1 VTTADKTPYQAVIFD
16 LLSALLNSWKLW
28 NEVAGS
34 EEVGLRWRKKY
45 IQLTYA
51 AGKYRPYERIIA
63 EAAAAEG
70 ISEDEPARLIQNW
83 NELEPWPE
91 TTEVLERL
99 QRQVVLAIVTNCSER
114 LAAIAVEK
122 TGIHFAQIVTAES
135 AGFYKPHPQAYRR
148 ALDKLK
154 VEPAQALFVA
164 GSPADLPGATSVGM
178 PIFWHNRLG
187 LPLLDSSVHPKFVS
201 ESLWPLVEVVFVV
214 ETTEDR

>member
-1 VTTADKTPYQAVIFD
+1 MTTADKTPYQAVIFD

-51 AGKYRPYERIIA
+51 AGKYRPYEGIIA

-70 ISEDEPARLIQNW
+70 ISEGEPARLIQNW

-99 QRQVVLAIVTNCSER
+99 QRPVVLAIVTNCSER

-122 TGIHFAQIVTAES
+122 TGIHFAQIVTAEV
-135 AGFYKPHPQAYRR
+135 AGF
-148 ALDKLK
+148 
-154 VEPAQALFVA
+154 
-164 GSPADLPGATSVGM
+164 T
-178 PIFWHNRLG
+178 NRIRKRIG
-187 LPLLDSSVHPKFVS
+187 VR
-201 ESLWPLVEVVFVV
+201 WIN
-214 ETTEDR
+214 